1 LRDCHVPSFRRFRSA
16 NVTTDETLVKGWRI
30 KGDSCEIGPAK
41 GPAAEALEYEAR
53 GLEAEGKSGYA

>member
-1 LRDCHVPSFRRFRSA
+1 
-16 NVTTDETLVKGWRI
+16 VTADETLVKCWRI

-41 GPAAEALEYEAR
+41 GPAAEILECEAR